1 MSNVSASAV
10 PGVVVRVDD
19 RVGSKHLAGPL
30 AKRLR
35 PYSVKVAVERM
46 RCADVAFP
54 GIGRDGKPRRIG
66 VELKRLSSG
75 DFVTSMTSGRLG
87 GFQLP
92 ALSEDFDVVY
102 VIVEGF
108 MREGPEG
115 VLDLGDWAGG
125 GGGRGRRGRGRK
137 PIMYAAVLGF
147 MASLEDVGVRVRRTL
162 GATDTAATI
171 TQLVRR
177 WQRAR
182 HTSVEGAI
190 YFGEREGE
198 GGDCDEMQ
206 PIRRPGFALE
216 VARRLPGIGHSKGR
230 FVLEAFPTT
239 DDMHAATRREWAELP
254 WQDRRGK
261 RRKLGPVVGERI
273 WRQLRT
279 QEDI

>member
-1 MSNVSASAV
+1 MSIVSASVGANAKGE
-10 PGVVVRVDD
+10 GVIVRVDD
-19 RVGSKHLAGPL
+19 RVGSVHLAKPL
-30 AKRLR
+30 ASRLR
-35 PYSVKVAVERM
+35 TYGARVVVERM

-54 GIGRDGKPRRIG
+54 GVGRDGSAKRIG

-92 ALSEDFDVVY
+92 SLSEDFDVVY

-108 MREGPEG
+108 MREGDEG
-115 VLDLGDWAGG
+115 VLDLGQW
-125 GGGRGRRGRGRK
+125 GGRRRRGGR
-137 PIMYAAVLGF
+137 PIMYASVLGF
-147 MASLEDVGVRVRRTL
+147 MASLEDVGVRVRRTM
-162 GATDTAATI
+162 GASDTAATI

-177 WQRAR
+177 WQRAK

-190 YFGEREGE
+190 YFGDRESCDV
-198 GGDCDEMQ
+198 GGAEIA

-216 VARRLPGIGHSKGR
+216 FARRLPGVGPAKGGA
-230 FVLEAFPTT
+230 VLRAFPTT
-239 DDMHAATRREWAELP
+239 DDMHAATKREWAMVE
-254 WQDRRGK
+254 WRDRRGK
-261 RRKLGPVVGERI
+261 LRKLGPVVGERI